1 MMSQPKERCV
11 PKVWSQPLFFSESM
25 HNRKP
30 NEINES
36 LYRSK
41 PAKNNES
48 GYTSQP
54 RDINDEN

>member
-1 MMSQPKERCV
+1 MNISTTINWV
-11 PKVWSQPLFFSESM
+11 PLENLSE
-25 HNRKP
+25 RKP

-36 LYRSK
+36 LYRSN
-41 PAKNNES
+41 PEKNNES